1 MSPVAAS
8 SDVRALGVDGA
19 VPALPGPVLASQE
32 PCRGARRARASSVT
46 AGMCCRSSSS
56 ARTRVNGSTWSGRR
70 AEFGLAG
77 AVHILGYVSDEEL
90 IALYQH
96 AHALLYL
103 SRFGPENLPPL
114 EAFAL
119 GCPAIVED
127 VCGCKRAVRRRG
139 ADHRQ
144 P

>member
-8 SDVRALGVDGA
+8 RMCTRW
-19 VPALPGPVLASQE
+19 ASTGLTCSTQ
-32 PCRGARRARASSVT
+32 PSSGLTRTMRQRSTRSASSAT

-56 ARTRVNGSTWSGRR
+56 ARTRVSGNTCERQA
-70 AEFGLAG
+70 AERGLAG
-77 AVHILGYVSDEEL
+77 AVHILGFVSDEEL
-90 IALYQH
+90 VALYQH

-127 VCGCKRAVRRRG
+127 VCGCERAAAATRR
-139 ADHRQ
+139 
-144 P
+144 